1 MQDFDKLWNY
11 YDPAATEIK
20 FREVLKDSSPVK
32 DLSRHVQLLTQIAR
46 TYSLRKQ
53 FDEAHKILDE
63 AGGQLTE
70 EKGVDH
76 IRYFLERGRTFN
88 SSGDKRNAEICF
100 RNALDISQKLNEDF
114 YTIDTIHMLAI
125 ITSPDESIRLNE
137 EAIVLAEESKQERAK
152 SWIGSLYNNLAWGYF
167 DKAEYEK
174 ALSIF
179 LRALKWRED
188 KQQLH
193 EIFLAKWCVA
203 RTLRALNRIEEAIK
217 IQLALFEELVDTDR
231 KDGYVYEEL
240 GELYLLKN
248 DPVHKMYFQ
257 FAYAELSQ
265 DTWLSKSEPQR
276 IERLKQMSLK

>member
-11 YDPAATEIK
+11 NDPAATEIK
-20 FREVLKDSSPVK
+20 FREVLKESSLEK
-32 DLSRHVQLLTQIAR
+32 NLSQHVQLLTQIAR
-46 TYSLRKQ
+46 TYSLQKQ
-53 FDEAHKILDE
+53 FDEAHKALDE
-63 AGGQLTE
+63 AGAQLTE
-70 EKGVDH
+70 EKGVEH

-137 EAIVLAEESKQERAK
+137 EAIVLAEESKQERARN
-152 SWIGSLYNNLAWGYF
+152 WLGSLYNNLAWGYF

-174 ALSIF
+174 AISIF

-188 KQQLH
+188 KQQPH

-203 RTLRALNRIEEAIK
+203 RTLRALNRLDDAIK
-217 IQLALFEELVDTDR
+217 IQLALFEELVDTDK

-257 FAYAELSQ
+257 FAYTELSQ
-265 DTWLSKSEPQR
+265 DTWLSKNEPQR
-276 IERLKQMSLK
+276 IERLKQMS

>member
-70 EKGVDH
+70 EKGVEH